1 MDFLNQ
7 LSLAGLV
14 PVIAI
19 NDAEDAVPL
28 CKALADGG
36 LPVAEITFR
45 TAAAEESI
53 RRVHEAL
60 PEVLLCA
67 GTVLTTDQVD
77 RAVAA
82 GAAAIVSPGL
92 NPEVVRYCVEKGIP
106 VCPGTANP
114 SDIEVALS
122 FGLKAVKVFPAE
134 AIGGIKLI
142 KSMAAPYVDMKFMPT
157 GGINENNMLE
167 YLSFGKILCCGGSWM
182 VPKDAVEAKDWNRI
196 TELTRS
202 AVNKM
207 LGLELRHVGINSGDP
222 ETAMK
227 DACKLATLLGWPIR
241 EGNSSN
247 FCGDGFECMKKPG
260 RGANGHI
267 AIACNQ
273 IARAKWHLERRG
285 FAFVDESEATW
296 KNGKMTAIYLKDD
309 IAGFAFHLIQ
319 K

>member
-1 MDFLNQ
+1 MEFLEK

-60 PEVLLCA
+60 PDVLLCA

-77 RAVAA
+77 RAVNA

-92 NPEVVRYCVEKGIP
+92 NPEVVKYCLSKNIP
-106 VCPGTANP
+106 VCPGTSNP

-122 FGLKAVKVFPAE
+122 LGLKAVKVFPAE
-134 AIGGIKLI
+134 AIGGLKLI

-157 GGINENNMLE
+157 GGINENNMLD
-167 YLSFGKILCCGGSWM
+167 YLAFGKILCCGGSWM
-182 VPKDAVEAKDWNRI
+182 VPGDAVAAKDWDRI
-196 TELTRS
+196 TALTRS
-202 AVNKM
+202 AVDKM
-207 LGLELRHVGINSGDP
+207 LGFEVRHIGINCENAEESL
-222 ETAMK
+222 ETAKKIAALM
-227 DACKLATLLGWPIR
+227 GWPVK

-247 FCGDGFECMKKPG
+247 FVGTGYELMKKVG
-260 RGANGHI
+260 RGTHGHI
-267 AIACNQ
+267 AIGTNSV
-273 IARAKWHLERRG
+273 ARAKWHLEQRG
-285 FAFVDESEATW
+285 FKFIEDSAVV
-296 KNGKMTAIYLKDD
+296 KNGKLTAIYVEGE
-309 IAGFAFHLIQ
+309 IGGFAFHLVQ

>member
-1 MDFLNQ
+1 MEFLEK

-19 NDAEDAVPL
+19 NDADDAVPL

-60 PEVLLCA
+60 PNVLLCA

-77 RAVAA
+77 RAVNA

-92 NPEVVRYCVEKGIP
+92 NPTVVKYCIDKGIP
-106 VCPGTANP
+106 VCPGTGNP
-114 SDIEVALS
+114 SDIEVAISL
-122 FGLKAVKVFPAE
+122 GLDTVKFFPAE
-134 AIGGIKLI
+134 PLGGLKLL
-142 KSMAAPYVDMKFMPT
+142 KAMAAPYTTMKFMPT
-157 GGINENNMLE
+157 GGINENNMLD
-167 YLSFGKILCCGGSWM
+167 YLAFDRILCCGGSWM
-182 VPKDAVEAKDWNRI
+182 VPGDAVKAKDWDRI

-202 AVNKM
+202 AVNTM
-207 LGLELRHVGINSGDP
+207 LGFEIRHIGINTESA
-222 ETAMK
+222 EESMAECK
-227 DACKLATLLGWPIR
+227 KLAALMGMPIK

-247 FCGDGFECMKKPG
+247 FVGTGVEINKYMG
-260 RGANGHI
+260 RGKHGHI
-267 AIACNQ
+267 AIGTNSVK
-273 IARAKWHLERRG
+273 RAKWHLEQRG
-285 FAFVDESEATW
+285 YKFIEDSAVV
-296 KNGKMTAIYLKDD
+296 KNGKLIAIYLEDE
-309 IAGFAFHLIQ
+309 IAGFAVHLVQ